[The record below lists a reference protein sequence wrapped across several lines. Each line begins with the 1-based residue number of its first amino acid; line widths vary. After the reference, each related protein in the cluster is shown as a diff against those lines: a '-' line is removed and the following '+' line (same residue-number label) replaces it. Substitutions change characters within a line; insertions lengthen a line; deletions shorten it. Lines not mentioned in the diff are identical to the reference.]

1 MCSPGQSV
9 QVLYVDQNYETL
21 ASYCKTISKLADA
34 TYTFLETE
42 IKSLGF
48 SASATPKHHGAL

>member
-9 QVLYVDQNYETL
+9 HVRHVDQNYEAL
-21 ASYCKTISKLADA
+21 APYFKTISKLADA